1 MNNKP
6 IEIDGDC
13 QFMQDLHH
21 ERRHKMALY
30 NLALA
35 KGQLRL
41 FNKGI
46 LPTRSFR
53 LKHVKEYFG
62 MNGNKKVLLDKLTK
76 LQDILKP
83 SNNNNLSNKGDIKN
97 D

>member
-1 MNNKP
+1 MSNKP

-21 ERRHKMALY
+21 EQRHKMALY

-35 KGQLRL
+35 KRQLRL

-46 LPTRSFR
+46 KPTRSFR
-53 LKHVKEYFG
+53 LKHVNWYFG
-62 MNGNKKVLLDKLTK
+62 LTGNKKVLLDKLTL
-76 LQDILKP
+76 LQDVLTGAK
-83 SNNNNLSNKGDIKN
+83 
-97 D
+97 

>member
-1 MNNKP
+1 MSNKP

-21 ERRHKMALY
+21 EQRHKMALY

-46 LPTRSFR
+46 KPTRSFR
-53 LKHVKEYFG
+53 LKHVNWYFG
-62 MNGNKKVLLDKLTK
+62 LTGNKKVLLDKLTL
-76 LQDILKP
+76 LQDVLTGAK
-83 SNNNNLSNKGDIKN
+83 
-97 D
+97 

>member
-1 MNNKP
+1 MGFKP
-6 IEIDGDC
+6 IEINKDC
-13 QFMQDLHH
+13 QFIQDLEH

-35 KGQLRL
+35 KGQLTL

-62 MNGNKKVLLDKLTK
+62 MNGNKKVMLDKITK
-76 LQDILKP
+76 LQDVLKGG
-83 SNNNNLSNKGDIKN
+83 K
-97 D
+97 